1 MSVSDC
7 VTDRLFCRLPPEN
20 TRQKTH
26 SRTDVRSFAGGNP
39 LQPPPFRR
47 ATPLRCVQTST
58 SAEDT
63 RHSLRSCLVSSASVA
78 VCTQLHYVALLHS
91 KRCLSV
97 TASQTGFFVG
107 YRRRI
112 PGRKLTR
119 ALTCARSQGETPCN
133 PHRSAEPLRY
143 VVCRP
148 PLRQRTQ
155 DTHCVR
161 VLCPLP
167 PLRSA
172 HNSTTWHC
180 STLSGVCQ

>member
-26 SRTDVRSFAGGNP
+26 SRTDVRSFAGGNL

-91 KRCLSV
+91 KRCLIV
-97 TASQTGFFVG
+97 TASPSGFFVG
-107 YRRRI
+107 WRI
-112 PGRKLTR
+112 PKPTEKRNPLGPPRLTISSRDGPRGERSNLICRLAHRWPSRRFYENRKR
-119 ALTCARSQGETPCN
+119 WFG
-133 PHRSAEPLRY
+133 Y
-143 VVCRP
+143 
-148 PLRQRTQ
+148 
-155 DTHCVR
+155 
-161 VLCPLP
+161 
-167 PLRSA
+167 
-172 HNSTTWHC
+172 
-180 STLSGVCQ
+180 GVSFVY